1 MYDWFEQSFVML
13 GTWFIVLLAVAFSLA
28 PVWI

>member
-13 GTWFIVLLAVAFSLA
+13 GAAFIVLQAVVFSLL
-28 PVWI
+28 PIWI